1 MNHSAL
7 SARPSQPAGPAQ
19 PIHPAPRRPTWRAW
33 LRPGAK
39 GAPLV
44 VLLLVMLVYPVGQL
58 LLLSIH
64 NDAGFTLIEYKRLF
78 ASSVYVDVLLI
89 TLKVSLWT
97 TFFSVLTGYPI
108 AYLIS
113 SATRARKNRLLF
125 WVLLSFW
132 TSFLVR
138 TFAWVVLLGRNG
150 VINQL
155 LLKLGIID
163 EPLSLLYHFSS
174 VIVGMVHA
182 LMPLAVLTM
191 LSVMENIDR
200 RLPSAAATLGARPGT
215 VFWKVYFPLSLP
227 GVAAGALMV
236 FVTAIGF
243 FITPT
248 LLGGRH
254 QTMITQLIID
264 QVMQALNWGFAGAIS
279 VLLLAVVLIVF
290 LVYDRMVGLSTMA
303 GESAGAKGSRAGGWS
318 RKLGDLILTALGNAT
333 DALLAVLPRSRK
345 GRKRSAS
352 GSGES
357 LTLRVIVVLLL
368 AFLSAPAFLMIPLSF
383 DSASGLAW
391 PPHGF
396 SLQWYRQIVDSP
408 LWMQAITRSML
419 VGIGTGL
426 LSMLIGTPAAF
437 LLVRGGMRGKAAM
450 LAFVL
455 SPIVVPRMIIAV
467 GIFYF
472 FAKIGL
478 VGSSLGLV
486 LAHTTVA
493 VPYVV
498 ITMMAVLRNYDTRL
512 DLAAQSMGARPWAT
526 LRRVTFPIL
535 GAGLMSSFLFAF
547 ATSFDE
553 LTIALFTSGGL
564 STTLPKQFWD
574 EITMQISPVIAAV
587 STCLFIFIA
596 ALIWVA
602 DRLRRRS
609 LTA

>member
-1 MNHSAL
+1 MSA
-7 SARPSQPAGPAQ
+7 
-19 PIHPAPRRPTWRAW
+19 PII
-33 LRPGAK
+33 
-39 GAPLV
+39 

-58 LLLSIH
+58 LLLSVH
-64 NDAGFTLIEYKRLF
+64 NNSGFTLVEYKRLF

-113 SATRARKNRLLF
+113 SLTRERKNSLLF

-150 VINQL
+150 VINQVL
-155 LLKLGIID
+155 LGLGIID
-163 EPLSLLYHFSS
+163 RPLSLLYNFSA

-279 VLLLAVVLIVF
+279 VLLLAVVLLVF
-290 LVYDRMVGLSTMA
+290 LIYDRMVGLSTMA
-303 GESAGAKGSRAGGWS
+303 GGSSAARGPKQGSRWS
-318 RKLGDLILTALGNAT
+318 RKLGDVILTTLGNAT
-333 DALLAVLPRSRK
+333 DAVIGLFPKR
-345 GRKRSAS
+345 RKRAVN
-352 GSGES
+352 GES
-357 LTLRVIVVLLL
+357 LTLRVVVILLL
-368 AFLSAPAFLMIPLSF
+368 VFLSAPAFLMIPLSF

-391 PPHGF
+391 PPRGF
-396 SLQWYRQIVDSP
+396 SLQWYRQIADSP

-419 VGIGTGL
+419 VGIGTGF

-437 LLVRGGMRGKAAM
+437 LLVRGGMKGKAAM
-450 LAFVL
+450 LAFIL
-455 SPIVVPRMIIAV
+455 APIVVPRMIIAV
-467 GIFYF
+467 GVFYF

-478 VGSSLGLV
+478 IGSSFGLV
-486 LAHTTVA
+486 LGHTVVA

-512 DLAAQSMGARPWAT
+512 DLAAHSMGARPWAT

-535 GAGLMSSFLFAF
+535 SAGLMSSFLFAF

-553 LTIALFTSGGL
+553 LTIALFSSGGL

-587 STCLFIFIA
+587 STCLFAFIA
-596 ALIWVA
+596 VLIWVA

-609 LTA
+609 LAS

>member
-1 MNHSAL
+1 MNRSAL
-7 SARPSQPAGPAQ
+7 VAEQMHPGAPPPRPAR
-19 PIHPAPRRPTWRAW
+19 WRAW
-33 LRPGAK
+33 LRPGAMS
-39 GAPLV
+39 APII

-58 LLLSIH
+58 LLLSVH
-64 NDAGFTLIEYKRLF
+64 NDSGFTLVEYKRLF

-97 TFFSVLTGYPI
+97 TLFSVLTGYPI

-113 SATRARKNRLLF
+113 SLTRERKNRLLF

-150 VINQL
+150 VINQVL
-155 LLKLGIID
+155 LGLGIID
-163 EPLSLLYHFSS
+163 RPLSLLYNFSA

-279 VLLLAVVLIVF
+279 VLLLAVVLLVF
-290 LVYDRMVGLSTMA
+290 LIYDRMVGLSTMA
-303 GESAGAKGSRAGGWS
+303 GDSSAARGPKRGGGWS
-318 RKLGDLILTALGNAT
+318 RKLGDVILTALGNAT
-333 DALLAVLPRSRK
+333 DAVISILP
-345 GRKRSAS
+345 KRSKRAAK
-352 GSGES
+352 GES
-357 LTLRVIVVLLL
+357 LTLRVIVILLL
-368 AFLSAPAFLMIPLSF
+368 VFLSAPAFLMIPLSF

-396 SLQWYRQIVDSP
+396 SLQWYRQITDSP

-419 VGIGTGL
+419 VGIGTGI

-437 LLVRGGMRGKAAM
+437 LLVRGGMKGKAAM
-450 LAFVL
+450 LAFIL
-455 SPIVVPRMIIAV
+455 APIVVPRMIIAV
-467 GIFYF
+467 GVFYF

-478 VGSSLGLV
+478 IGSSFGLV
-486 LAHTTVA
+486 LGHTVVA

-512 DLAAQSMGARPWAT
+512 DLAAHSMGARPWAT

-553 LTIALFTSGGL
+553 LTIALFSSGGL

-587 STCLFIFIA
+587 STCLFVFIA

-609 LTA
+609 LAS

>member
-1 MNHSAL
+1 MTRSAL
-7 SARPSQPAGPAQ
+7 TAQ
-19 PIHPAPRRPTWRAW
+19 APRATSSSAPRPPRWRTW
-33 LRPGAK
+33 LNPGAK
-39 GAPLV
+39 GAPIV
-44 VLLLVMLVYPVGQL
+44 VLLLAMLVYPVGQL
-58 LLLSIH
+58 LLLSVH
-64 NDAGFTLIEYKRLF
+64 NGTGFTLIEYRRLF
-78 ASSVYVDVLLI
+78 ASSVYVDVLWI
-89 TLKVSLWT
+89 TLKISLWT

-113 SATRARKNRLLF
+113 SLTRERKNRLLF

-150 VINQL
+150 VINKL
-155 LLKLGIID
+155 LLALGIID
-163 EPLSLLYHFSS
+163 QPLSLLYHFSS

-303 GESAGAKGSRAGGWS
+303 GGTSTRKPGRAGQWN
-318 RKLGDLILTALGNAT
+318 RKLGDAVLTLLGNVT
-333 DALLAVLPRSRK
+333 DALISVFPRR
-345 GRKRSAS
+345 RRSARTS
-352 GSGES
+352 GHNES
-357 LTLRVIVVLLL
+357 LTLRIVVILLL
-368 AFLSAPAFLMIPLSF
+368 VFLSAPAFLMIPLSF
-383 DSASGLAW
+383 DAGSGLSW

-396 SLQWYRQIVDSP
+396 SLQWYQQIVDSP

-419 VGIGTGL
+419 VGIGTGI

-437 LLVRGGMRGKAAM
+437 LLVRGGMGGKAAM

-455 SPIVVPRMIIAV
+455 APIVVPRMIIAV
-467 GIFYF
+467 GVFYF

-512 DLAAQSMGARPWAT
+512 DQAAHSMGARPWAT

-553 LTIALFTSGGL
+553 LTIALFTSGGI

-587 STCLFIFIA
+587 STCLFAFIA
-596 ALIWVA
+596 VLIWVA

-609 LTA
+609 LAS

>member
-19 PIHPAPRRPTWRAW
+19 PIQPAPRRAAWRAW
-33 LRPGAK
+33 LKPGAK

-113 SATRARKNRLLF
+113 SASRARKNRLLF

-163 EPLSLLYHFSS
+163 APLSLLYHFSS

-279 VLLLAVVLIVF
+279 VLLLAVVLVVF

-318 RKLGDLILTALGNAT
+318 RKLGDLSLSALGNAT
-333 DALLAVLPRSRK
+333 DALLAILPRSRA
-345 GRKRSAS
+345 GRKRNAP

-357 LTLRVIVVLLL
+357 LTLRVIVFLLL
-368 AFLSAPAFLMIPLSF
+368 VFLSAPAFLMIPLSF

-419 VGIGTGL
+419 VGLGTGL

-609 LTA
+609 LAA